1 MFKSSLNLP
10 YMSMKGSPVSSE
22 QGTTCYLWKDRW
34 DWGTL
39 FSRLVIVKKYIFLR
53 TFLFS
58 RKAIDLTHRRVFSR
72 KDYLSENCC
81 KTSFLHQQG
90 FLHMQGSLI
99 GERRE
104 CRFIPFLKSALNY
117 KSMFLYIFIKSFMT
131 FSTAVTQQCI

>member
-10 YMSMKGSPVSSE
+10 YMSMKGSPVSSS

-34 DWGTL
+34 DWGTQ
-39 FSRLVIVKKYIFLR
+39 IFRTPCNCEKIDILR
-53 TFLFS
+53 TFWFS

-99 GERRE
+99 RKRRE
-104 CRFIPFLKSALNY
+104 CKFIPFLKSALNY

-131 FSTAVTQQCI
+131 FSTAVTQ